1 MNYQICVIHKE
12 IEKFICFDC
21 ARNYCS
27 DCLLFTD
34 HDKSHTVCPR
44 KNLNNKYVKE
54 LLQQNQILED
64 NYKLLNSDELEK
76 QLDKKIEELTKLK
89 EEQVTF
95 YKKLSFC
102 LQERYRELIDGL
114 TKIKKEINKK
124 KLKIKD
130 IQKFIKITL
139 KSLVKKTKKADE
151 IDEDITQITN
161 ESDILIYN
169 LQNKINLLRCSMTP
183 ISTGMDKIKIHYVI
197 KNFTKLSKD
206 STIFSPYY
214 KLNFLTW
221 QFLIYP
227 NGYGDLKGKYLSIF
241 LGLKEGDKNA
251 IYPYSYS
258 IELINV
264 KSGKNFVTNSYDYDF
279 QEGGNFTGLSN
290 FYLLQS
296 LEKDG
301 FISKN
306 NEIEFNL
313 YLWPKN
319 IEKEIDYYYNQCY
332 ASYNEKE
339 IEEINK
345 YFSA

>member
-12 IEKFICFDC
+12 IEKFICLDC

-27 DCLLFTD
+27 DCLLFGD

-44 KNLNNKYVKE
+44 KNLNNKYVQE
-54 LLQQNQILED
+54 LLHQSQILED
-64 NYKLLNSDELEK
+64 NYKFLNSDDLEK
-76 QLDKKIEELTKLK
+76 QLETKIESLTKLK

-102 LQERYRELIDGL
+102 LQERYTELIDGL

-130 IQKFIKITL
+130 IQKFIKSTL
-139 KSLVKKTKKADE
+139 KSLVTQTKKAEE
-151 IDEDITQITN
+151 IDEDITQITSK
-161 ESDILIYN
+161 SDKLIYN
-169 LQNKINLLRCSMTP
+169 LQNKLNLLRCSMTP
-183 ISTGMDKIKIHYVI
+183 ISTVMDKLKIHYVI
-197 KNFTKLSKD
+197 KNFTKLSNKY
-206 STIFSPYY
+206 TIFSPNY

-241 LGLKEGDKNA
+241 LGLKEGDKDT

-264 KSGKNFVTNSYDYDF
+264 KKGKNFITNSYDYDF
-279 QEGGNFTGLSN
+279 EEGGNFTGLSN
-290 FYLLQS
+290 LYLLQS

-319 IEKEIDYYYNQCY
+319 IGKEVDYYYNHCY

-345 YFSA
+345 YFSS